1 MPPVRSLLR
10 LLPFGLLACLTFVA
24 ARAQDPGQVDA
35 AAAAASAHLKP
46 DRIVPYKTVGDTT
59 LTVSIFNPPGHRP
72 DRPVAGIVF
81 FHGGGFNIGAPA
93 NFYAQ
98 ASYLARRGLVAICV
112 EYRIRSRHRTTQRE
126 AIQDAFSAMRWVRR
140 HVADLGIDPKRL
152 AVSGGS
158 AGGFLAGAVTTLS
171 GIDEPGEDTSVSPRP
186 DALVLFNSYLDRGPE
201 SRGFAKVQEA
211 MGEKWRT
218 ISPLHNLYR
227 GFPPTIHFLGRA
239 DKNIPVASAE
249 KMKTEIEKVGGRCD
263 LHLYDGQEHGFFNYG
278 RGDNTHFRLTLLE
291 TDRFLVSL
299 GFLRGQPDPTDAI
312 FK

>member
-1 MPPVRSLLR
+1 MRPARSLTR
-10 LLPFGLLACLTFVA
+10 LLVSLLACLTFVA

-46 DRIVPYKTVGDTT
+46 DRIVPYKTVGATT

-171 GIDEPGEDTSVSPRP
+171 GLDEPGEDTSVSPRP

-249 KMKTEIEKVGGRCD
+249 KMKTEIEKIGGRCD